1 MRLFRRCRGPRRR
14 TAMHELSRPLAPAI
28 LFVIITSRTTRD
40 RALSTFSSW
49 CATAISNGCWCQ
61 FVSDQPFGGGASN
74 PLPSHNGKPMQ
85 WSVVRKVPQPAPGHC
100 CRGKKTGFFCSEH
113 RQKTLRAQYRYLP
126 ALAAARRGSIFATG
140 RAKWVVLL
148 DDDSYVFVKRLR
160 RLLSRYDPEK
170 RWLLGEFR
178 HDRAYA
184 CGGAGAVLSRSALLS
199 LDLDNCIARSSKRCQ
214 QSDWQLGDCV
224 RRLVDGKGGGG
235 GGGGDD
241 GRITLET
248 RHGCNTCAVPARN
261 CSSEACDEPPPA
273 GCHFMQDARPH
284 VGWLRDTANC
294 SRVRG
299 PSIVHGTGVAQ
310 ALQRGN
316 RGGGGR
322 RLCPRA

>member
-126 ALAAARRGSIFATG
+126 ALAAARRAELGEKM
-140 RAKWVVLL
+140 RAA
-148 DDDSYVFVKRLR
+148 RLR
-160 RLLSRYDPEK
+160 
-170 RWLLGEFR
+170 GTAA
-178 HDRAYA
+178 RAQKK
-184 CGGAGAVLSRSALLS
+184 VR
-199 LDLDNCIARSSKRCQ
+199 DL
-214 QSDWQLGDCV
+214 
-224 RRLVDGKGGGG
+224 
-235 GGGGDD
+235 
-241 GRITLET
+241 
-248 RHGCNTCAVPARN
+248 P
-261 CSSEACDEPPPA
+261 
-273 GCHFMQDARPH
+273 
-284 VGWLRDTANC
+284 
-294 SRVRG
+294 
-299 PSIVHGTGVAQ
+299 
-310 ALQRGN
+310 
-316 RGGGGR
+316 
-322 RLCPRA
+322 

>member
-1 MRLFRRCRGPRRR
+1 MGRPPRRR
-14 TAMHELSRPLAPAI
+14 RFIRL
-28 LFVIITSRTTRD
+28 
-40 RALSTFSSW
+40 
-49 CATAISNGCWCQ
+49 
-61 FVSDQPFGGGASN
+61 
-74 PLPSHNGKPMQ
+74 
-85 WSVVRKVPQPAPGHC
+85 
-100 CRGKKTGFFCSEH
+100 
-113 RQKTLRAQYRYLP
+113 
-126 ALAAARRGSIFATG
+126 
-140 RAKWVVLL
+140 
-148 DDDSYVFVKRLR
+148 VKRLR
-160 RLLSRYDPEK
+160 RLVSRYDPEK
-170 RWLLGEFR
+170 RWFLGEFR

-224 RRLVDGKGGGG
+224 RRLVGGKGGGG

-310 ALQRGN
+310 ALQRG
-316 RGGGGR
+316 GAAGR
-322 RLCPRA
+322 EEVVSAGLVLMMMMMIDDDLMMMMMIDDDLILKNLEG